1 MKGNTETKKR
11 KVKKKQISRVSAGRL
26 RFACDRPEEV
36 HWYIKETGIS

>member
-11 KVKKKQISRVSAGRL
+11 KVKKKKEQISSDRAGRQ

-36 HWYIKETGIS
+36 H

>member
-11 KVKKKQISRVSAGRL
+11 KVKKKKEQISRVSAGRL

-36 HWYIKETGIS
+36 H